1 MEMNLQ
7 DVMTII
13 NTVGFPIFVAIIMMW
28 LYYKMTISHKEEM
41 RMMSEAIDNNTLAMS
56 QIKTQL
62 EAFMQ
67 SLMKER
73 QHD

>member
-1 MEMNLQ
+1 MEVNLQ

-28 LYYKMTISHKEEM
+28 LFYKMTISHKEEM
-41 RMMSEAIDNNTLAMS
+41 RMMSDAIDNNTLAMS

-67 SLMKER
+67 TLMKER

>member
-1 MEMNLQ
+1 MEVNLQ
-7 DVMTII
+7 DFMTII

-28 LYYKMTISHKEEM
+28 LFYKMTLSHKEEM
-41 RMMSEAIDNNTLAMS
+41 RVMSEAIDNNTLAMS

-67 SLMKER
+67 TLMKER

>member
-1 MEMNLQ
+1 MNLQ